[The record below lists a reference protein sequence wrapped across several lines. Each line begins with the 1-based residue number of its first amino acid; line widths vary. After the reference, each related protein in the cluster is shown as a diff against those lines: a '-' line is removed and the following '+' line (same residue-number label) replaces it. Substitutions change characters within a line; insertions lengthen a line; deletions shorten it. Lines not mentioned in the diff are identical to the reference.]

1 MTKVKLEDN
10 KFVKKLYADFD
21 EFKKNISKEI
31 AEIKEMVE
39 TLRQIN
45 KEIHNITEYDVEI
58 AWVKFRLD
66 YLTGVKK
73 ITNERFKFIK
83 NYMDNID
90 LNDIPFELKYYIK
103 EEVKNESN

>member
-10 KFVKKLYADFD
+10 KFIKELFLKFD
-21 EFKKNISKEI
+21 EFKKNISDEIKEI
-31 AEIKEMVE
+31 REMVE
-39 TLRQIN
+39 TLRDIN
-45 KEIHNITEYDVEI
+45 KEKHNITEYDIEI

-73 ITNERFKFIK
+73 ITSERFNFLKK
-83 NYMDNID
+83 YMGNID

-103 EEVKNESN
+103 EDKADENS